1 MRHGWMAMVVDEFGT
16 ILGLITLEDI
26 LEQLVGEIHDEY
38 DVVQRP
44 LIVGQGAETAM
55 IFDASLGIRD
65 LESQYSIILP
75 EDPSYATVGGFVLA
89 QLGFIPKGGEN
100 FEFDGYR
107 FTIVEMDRRR
117 VARVKIQRLKQAGET
132 PPSASG
138 ENPVAENARK
148 PE

>member
-1 MRHGWMAMVVDEFGT
+1 MVVDEFGT
-16 ILGLITLEDI
+16 ILGLVTLEDI

-38 DVVQRP
+38 DVVEKP
-44 LIVGQGAETAM
+44 LVVGQGAETAM

-75 EDPSYATVGGFVLA
+75 EDPSYATVGGFALA
-89 QLGFIPKGGEN
+89 QLGFIPKGGET

-117 VARVKIQRLKQAGET
+117 VARVKILRLKQTTET
-132 PPSASG
+132 PSAAS
-138 ENPVAENARK
+138 EEKTVAENARK
-148 PE
+148 IE